1 MNGHYEID
9 SNNKTIT
16 IYNTKYVGELITSL
30 HFLLKDWSDFKIII
44 HKKKDE
50 SKKNEKTK
58 M

>member
-1 MNGHYEID
+1 MSKHYDVD
-9 SNNKTIT
+9 SNTKTIT

-50 SKKNEKTK
+50 SKTNL
-58 M
+58 